1 MPRFSQFRFAAS
13 LFLLSVCLCETH
25 AALVIYDPFTQA
37 VGAMNGTAS
46 SGGTP
51 TEVWPTAGQNWN
63 TPTNSSQIISGSLS
77 GSVLTQGNRAQL
89 GPEANASIFRDFGV
103 TLGGAG
109 TDLWLSFLITGQ
121 SAKNS
126 QVLSLYNNTVEQL
139 AIGVNA
145 STVYGLSVR
154 TNGATTST
162 GNPAVSTSVAPN
174 NLTHFIAV
182 RLQLVAGTGNSTFTV
197 YVDPDPAS
205 FGGTEPT
212 GGQTGLY
219 TGNGAQPFSF
229 NRIRLG
235 EFSGATT
242 SFDEFRV
249 GDTWADVTPVPEP
262 SCAALLLLGGLGFT
276 RRWRRLN
283 STSILKVA

>member
-1 MPRFSQFRFAAS
+1 MPRIPLLRFAAFCF
-13 LFLLSVCLCETH
+13 LFVVCRCETQ
-25 AALVIYDPFTQA
+25 AALIIYDPFNQA
-37 VGAMNGTAS
+37 VGPMNGTAS
-46 SGGTP
+46 SGGSP
-51 TEVWPTAGQNWN
+51 AAVWPTGGQNWN
-63 TPTNSSQIISGSLS
+63 TPTATSQIVSGSLS

-89 GPEANASIFRDFGV
+89 GPENASIFRDFGI

-126 QVLSLYNNTVEQL
+126 QVISLFNGATEQL
-139 AIGVNA
+139 AIGVNG

-154 TNGATTST
+154 TNGATTSA
-162 GNPAVSTSVAPN
+162 GNPAVSTTIAPN
-174 NLTHFIAV
+174 NLTHFVAV
-182 RLQLVAGTGNSTFTV
+182 HLELIAGTGNSIFTV

-205 FGGTEPT
+205 FGGAGPT
-212 GGQTGLY
+212 GGQSGFY

-235 EFSGATT
+235 EFSAATT

-262 SCAALLLLGGLGFT
+262 SSAALLLLGCLGLAG
-276 RRWRRLN
+276 RRRRVN
-283 STSILKVA
+283 APCIPTVS